1 MLMLF
6 LLMNFYIS
14 QFFQVVEWEGKS
26 RFQGNKYE
34 IFCWVSNKTVESLC
48 DHLMLCVYLLLD
60 NALITQDK
68 FQSMR
73 LVDCRK
79 TYSFCRTR
87 EIVRWTRLYKAE
99 KNCFIFSAEYL
110 NIFLNGSLVTTITI
124 AAQMQ
129 ITMIKFAATAQVL

>member
-1 MLMLF
+1 MLF

-68 FQSMR
+68 SQSMR

-79 TYSFCRTR
+79 IYSFCRVR
-87 EIVRWTRLYKAE
+87 EIVRRTRLYKAE
-99 KNCFIFSAEYL
+99 KNCFIFSTEYL

-129 ITMIKFAATAQVL
+129 IAMIKFAATAQVL

>member
-1 MLMLF
+1 MLF

-14 QFFQVVEWEGKS
+14 QFFQVVEWEGKP

-110 NIFLNGSLVTTITI
+110 NIFYNTI
-124 AAQMQ
+124 QCKRML
-129 ITMIKFAATAQVL
+129 IKTY